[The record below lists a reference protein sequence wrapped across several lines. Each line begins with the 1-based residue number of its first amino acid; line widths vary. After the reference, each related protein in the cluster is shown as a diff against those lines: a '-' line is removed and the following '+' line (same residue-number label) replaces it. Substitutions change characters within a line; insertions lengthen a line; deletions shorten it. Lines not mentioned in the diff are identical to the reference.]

1 MKEKSDCEVA
11 VVGGGMVGAALA
23 CSLARGGIQVA
34 LLESRAPERT
44 WPADTADLRV
54 SALTYASKKMLE
66 TIGAWSGMEQH
77 GVSPYRFMRVWDAD
91 YRGELFF
98 DGADV
103 GEDILGHI
111 IENRVTVAALWELLE
126 TLPSTEVLC
135 PAQVVDLQRSEL
147 EATLILEDGSR
158 LRADLIVAADGKAS
172 RLRELAGIDVTGW
185 SYGQS
190 ALVATVQP
198 DRWHEETA
206 YQRFLSEGP
215 LAFLPLRDG
224 ACSIVWSC
232 SHETTKKHLAMD
244 DETFLH
250 ALTEASGSILGTMKR
265 VGLRAAFPLGLQ
277 FALKY
282 TDDRVALVGD
292 AAHAMHPLAGQGANM
307 GLLDAAALAEVI
319 CQARRH
325 DRPIFSRHAL
335 RRYERWR
342 KGDNFAMLASMD
354 ALKRM
359 YGVSFAPW
367 GHLRSTGMRCID
379 RTPPLKNFLTR
390 YAMGIR
396 GDLPK
401 LAYGVRCWQS

>member
-1 MKEKSDCEVA
+1 MTSRSDCEVA

-23 CSLARGGIQVA
+23 CSLARDGIQVT
-34 LLESRAPERT
+34 LLESRAPERA
-44 WPADTADLRV
+44 WPADTTDLRV
-54 SALTYASKKMLE
+54 SALTHASRKMLE
-66 TIGAWSGMEQH
+66 TIGAWSGMEQR

-91 YRGELFF
+91 YQGELSF

-111 IENRVTVAALWELLE
+111 VENRVTVAALWDLLE
-126 TLPSTEVLC
+126 TLPSAEVVC
-135 PAQVVDLQRSEL
+135 PAQVVDLQRSEQD
-147 EATLILEDGSR
+147 ATLVLEDGLR

-172 RLRELAGIDVTGW
+172 RLRELAGIGVTGW

-198 DRWHEETA
+198 GRWHEETA

-224 ACSIVWSC
+224 TCSIVWSC
-232 SHETTKKHLAMD
+232 SHETTKGYLAMD
-244 DETFLH
+244 DEAFLH
-250 ALTEASGSILGTMKR
+250 ALTEASGSILGPMER
-265 VGLRAAFPLGLQ
+265 VGPRAAFPLGLQ
-277 FALKY
+277 FAHKY

-319 CQARRH
+319 CQARRQG
-325 DRPIFSRHAL
+325 RPISSQHAL

-342 KGDNFAMLASMD
+342 KGDNSAMLGGMD

-367 GHLRSTGMRCID
+367 GHLRSTGMRCIYK
-379 RTPPLKNFLTR
+379 TPPLKNFFTR

-401 LAYGVRCWQS
+401 LAYGVPCWQS